1 VKRDEMVFSSTD
13 MFRERELERGDD
25 LIGFMSHFAT
35 FFLVHFE
42 CEKTNRERE
51 REMMMLRT
59 TTLTTIQT
67 TTRTIGGRQNRHRFF
82 FTRSQNGA
90 VSSSSSSSKSS
101 SKTKTMIF
109 SSSKSSDVEE
119 QKLYRRTSLKSFTT
133 SSSSFSRRRR
143 RVTTAASSSS
153 SESSETKVIPGDYR
167 IGATL
172 IAISLFLGPVCHL
185 WFPQCAIHAIL
196 GGFLSLQASRVRFR
210 FSETDL
216 DVVFIQPGE
225 SDGEAAKAETD
236 SSGDNKLQGGG
247 ANKWSFESVQNWEFW
262 FPGFPVLVYYKENQT
277 REEGQPHFFPI
288 IMDGKKLYEEM
299 LTKMPKS
306 VNEKPNPSEWN
317 LLTAFKSTPV
327 GRNIIEQMSEE
338 QVKWCE
344 ETVGLPY
351 FDEKK

>member
-1 VKRDEMVFSSTD
+1 MKNQPTE
-13 MFRERELERGDD
+13 
-25 LIGFMSHFAT
+25 
-35 FFLVHFE
+35 
-42 CEKTNRERE
+42 RERE
-51 REMMMLRT
+51 RERENDDDADFVNPDFKNDDSDDEKNE
-59 TTLTTIQT
+59 
-67 TTRTIGGRQNRHRFF
+67 RGW
-82 FTRSQNGA
+82 
-90 VSSSSSSSKSS
+90 SSKSS
-101 SKTKTMIF
+101 SFLFLHAGQNGDGFLLLLLEIVFEKKDDDDFLI
-109 SSSKSSDVEE
+109 VIV
-119 QKLYRRTSLKSFTT
+119 QKCRRDDGSAKAVQKNVFKVVRDDLVVFLFEKKKKRGS
-133 SSSSFSRRRR
+133 
-143 RVTTAASSSS
+143 VATAASSSS

>member
-1 VKRDEMVFSSTD
+1 
-13 MFRERELERGDD
+13 
-25 LIGFMSHFAT
+25 
-35 FFLVHFE
+35 
-42 CEKTNRERE
+42 
-51 REMMMLRT
+51 MMLQKT
-59 TTLTTIQT
+59 VTTLKTTIQT
-67 TTRTIGGRQNRHRFF
+67 TRTREGRQKHRFF
-82 FTRSQNGA
+82 FTRSQNGRA
-90 VSSSSSSSKSS
+90 VSSSSSSKSS
-101 SKTKTMIF
+101 SKRKTTTMIF
-109 SSSKSSDVEE
+109 SSNSSKSADVMEE
-119 QKLYRRTSLKSFTT
+119 QKLYRRRTSLKSFTT
-133 SSSSFSRRRR
+133 TSASSFSRRRR
-143 RVTTAASSSS
+143 GSVANASSSS

>member
-1 VKRDEMVFSSTD
+1 MQT
-13 MFRERELERGDD
+13 L
-25 LIGFMSHFAT
+25 
-35 FFLVHFE
+35 
-42 CEKTNRERE
+42 
-51 REMMMLRT
+51 

-67 TTRTIGGRQNRHRFF
+67 TTRTIGGVAHRRRQNHRFF
-82 FTRSQNGA
+82 FFTHSQNG
-90 VSSSSSSSKSS
+90 VVSSSSSSKSS
-101 SKTKTMIF
+101 SKTKTIIF
-109 SSSKSSDVEE
+109 SSKSSDVEE

-143 RVTTAASSSS
+143 SVANASSSS

-185 WFPQCAIHAIL
+185 WFPQCAIHAVL

-216 DVVFIQPGE
+216 DVVLIQPGE

>member
-1 VKRDEMVFSSTD
+1 
-13 MFRERELERGDD
+13 
-25 LIGFMSHFAT
+25 
-35 FFLVHFE
+35 
-42 CEKTNRERE
+42 
-51 REMMMLRT
+51 MLQT
-59 TTLTTIQT
+59 VTTLKTTIQT
-67 TTRTIGGRQNRHRFF
+67 TRTREEGRQNHHRFF
-82 FTRSQNGA
+82 FTRSQNGRA
-90 VSSSSSSSKSS
+90 VSSSSSSKSS
-101 SKTKTMIF
+101 SKRKTTTMIF
-109 SSSKSSDVEE
+109 SSSSKSDADVMEE
-119 QKLYRRTSLKSFTT
+119 QKLYRRRTSLLKSFTTT

-143 RVTTAASSSS
+143 GSVANASSSS

>member
-1 VKRDEMVFSSTD
+1 
-13 MFRERELERGDD
+13 
-25 LIGFMSHFAT
+25 
-35 FFLVHFE
+35 
-42 CEKTNRERE
+42 
-51 REMMMLRT
+51 MMMQTSLT
-59 TTLTTIQT
+59 PTLINTTIQT
-67 TTRTIGGRQNRHRFF
+67 TRRTREEGRQNNHRFF
-82 FTRSQNGA
+82 FSTRRSQNGTM
-90 VSSSSSSSKSS
+90 VFSSSSSSKSADA
-101 SKTKTMIF
+101 MM
-109 SSSKSSDVEE
+109 EA
-119 QKLYRRTSLKSFTT
+119 QKLYRRTSLKSFATT

-143 RVTTAASSSS
+143 RRGSVATAASSSS

>member
-1 VKRDEMVFSSTD
+1 
-13 MFRERELERGDD
+13 
-25 LIGFMSHFAT
+25 
-35 FFLVHFE
+35 
-42 CEKTNRERE
+42 
-51 REMMMLRT
+51 MMLQKT
-59 TTLTTIQT
+59 VTTLKTTIQT
-67 TTRTIGGRQNRHRFF
+67 TRTREEGRQNHHRFF
-82 FTRSQNGA
+82 FTRSQNGRA
-90 VSSSSSSSKSS
+90 VSSSSSSKSS
-101 SKTKTMIF
+101 SKRKTTTMIF
-109 SSSKSSDVEE
+109 SSSSKSDADVMEE
-119 QKLYRRTSLKSFTT
+119 QKLYRRRTSLLKSFTTT

-143 RVTTAASSSS
+143 GSVANASSSS